1 MPIYEY
7 ECTKCNRIEEVLQK
21 FSDKPMTKCK
31 HCSGKL
37 HKLISQSSF
46 HLKGTGWYVTDY
58 ANQSQHTSTPK
69 KKKADISSTGTD
81 ASKKSTS
88 DTTTSEKTTGTTS

>member
-7 ECTKCNRIEEVLQK
+7 ECTKCGKIEEAIQK
-21 FSDKPMTKCK
+21 FSDKPITKCK

-37 HKLISQSSF
+37 HKLISQNSF

-58 ANQSQHTSTPK
+58 ANKSQDSSASTK
-69 KKKADISSTGTD
+69 KKKETPATDTATSTTD
-81 ASKKSTS
+81 TKKSKKAA
-88 DTTTSEKTTGTTS
+88 D

>member
-7 ECTKCNRIEEVLQK
+7 ECTKCGKIEEAIQK

-37 HKLISQSSF
+37 HKLISQNSF

-58 ANQSQHTSTPK
+58 ANKSQSPSALAK
-69 KKKADISSTGTD
+69 KKEETPSVDKATSATD
-81 ASKKSTS
+81 KSKPEKAS
-88 DTTTSEKTTGTTS
+88 D